1 MATPFSSQQ
10 KAFSDKAHFAARSI
24 LYPAIFNVEAENLAY
39 EDQGDLAT
47 DARYKALD
55 GEMAI
60 DRLVKVTLDKFRSP
74 LTFTVQERFRKP
86 EYAKYRD
93 LTITEWNTWT
103 SRESELYKLH
113 AALFLYG
120 YYNPF
125 TECFIE
131 AICAD
136 VPALMMAITTNGI
149 RYTHE
154 TKKNGSQTFL
164 GLKFDD
170 MHRAGVM
177 LFHYRHL
184 PNTQAQMWHRNLVPQ
199 KTVVQ
204 AARTVNTAGNRAVS
218 Q

>member
-10 KAFSDKAHFAARSI
+10 KAFSDKAHLLARHV
-24 LYPAIFNVEAENLAY
+24 LYPSIFNVSADKLTF
-39 EDQGDLAT
+39 EDQGDIAT

-60 DRLVKVTLDKFRSP
+60 DRLVKVTLEKFRSP

-103 SRESELYKLH
+103 KRESELYKLH
-113 AALFLYG
+113 ASLFLYG
-120 YYNPF
+120 YYNELNDRF
-125 TECFIE
+125 VE
-131 AICAD
+131 AICAN
-136 VPALMMAITTNGI
+136 VPALMMAIATNSI

-154 TKKNGSQTFL
+154 TKKNGSQTFI

-177 LFHYRHL
+177 QFHYRSL
-184 PNTQAQMWHRNLVPQ
+184 PNNPVQTWHRNLAVQ
-199 KTVVQ
+199 KV
-204 AARTVNTAGNRAVS
+204 AAS
-218 Q
+218 